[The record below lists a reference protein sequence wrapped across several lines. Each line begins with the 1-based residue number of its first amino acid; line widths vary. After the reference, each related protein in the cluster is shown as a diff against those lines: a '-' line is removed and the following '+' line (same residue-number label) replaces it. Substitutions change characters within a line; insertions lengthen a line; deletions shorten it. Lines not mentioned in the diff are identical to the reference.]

1 MGQSNAAV
9 RQWMG
14 NPKRFADLFNAT
26 LFDGEQVIRPEE
38 LEPADE
44 EEDVLM
50 TDKNGKKQEVH
61 RYRDIV
67 MKWKKEAVLILLA
80 CENQAKVHYAM
91 SVRNMLY
98 DSLSYVGQIQRMWN
112 NNMEKRK
119 NLNGHVT
126 ETELEMVPKE
136 QPERL
141 VDEKMTT
148 AEFLSKFRKSDRLIP
163 VLTLVFYYDIDQWD
177 GSKDLYGMLQWSE
190 DEKKNAVLK
199 EYVPNYR
206 INLIDAG
213 NLEHLERFKS
223 DLQEVLG
230 MVQCRGDKES
240 LLKYINDRKEYF
252 QNVDEETYYVIREF
266 LHSERM
272 LKGNI
277 EKSQGKGTV
286 DMCKAL
292 EDLYNEGIECGMV
305 KGVVETLHDFGVE
318 KEAAIQR
325 VMQKFE
331 ISREQAK
338 KDVESY
344 WR

>member
-1 MGQSNAAV
+1 MYYVMQSMTRTSQQV
-9 RQWMG
+9 RRG
-14 NPKRFADLFNAT
+14 
-26 LFDGEQVIRPEE
+26 V
-38 LEPADE
+38 LEY
-44 EEDVLM
+44 DV
-50 TDKNGKKQEVH
+50 
-61 RYRDIV
+61 
-67 MKWKKEAVLILLA
+67 
-80 CENQAKVHYAM
+80 
-91 SVRNMLY
+91 
-98 DSLSYVGQIQRMWN
+98 
-112 NNMEKRK
+112 
-119 NLNGHVT
+119 
-126 ETELEMVPKE
+126 
-136 QPERL
+136 
-141 VDEKMTT
+141 
-148 AEFLSKFRKSDRLIP
+148 
-163 VLTLVFYYDIDQWD
+163 DQWD

-190 DEKKNAVLK
+190 DEKKNTVLK

-230 MVQCRGDKES
+230 MIQCRGDKES

-272 LKGNI
+272 LKENI
-277 EKSQGKGTV
+277 EKSQGKETV

-292 EDLYNEGIECGMV
+292 EDLYNEGIECGMERGMTCGMV
-305 KGVVETLHDFGVE
+305 KGVVETLRDFGIE
-318 KEAAIQR
+318 KDAAIQK

-331 ISREQAK
+331 IPREQAE

>member
-26 LFDGEQVIRPEE
+26 IFDGEQVIQPEE
-38 LEPADE
+38 LEPVDG
-44 EEDVLM
+44 EEDILLI
-50 TDKNGKKQEVH
+50 DKNGKKQEVH

-98 DSLSYVGQIQRMWN
+98 DSLSYVGQIQRMWT
-112 NNMEKRK
+112 K
-119 NLNGHVT
+119 NV
-126 ETELEMVPKE
+126 
-136 QPERL
+136 
-141 VDEKMTT
+141 EKMST
-148 AEFLSKFRKSDRLIP
+148 AEFLSKFRKDDRLIP
-163 VLTLVFYYDIDQWD
+163 VLTLVFYYDVDQWD

-230 MVQCRGDKES
+230 MIQCRGDKES

-305 KGVVETLHDFGVE
+305 KGVVETLHDFGME
-318 KEAAIQR
+318 KDAAIQK

-331 ISREQAK
+331 MSREHAE

>member
-1 MGQSNAAV
+1 MYYVMQSMTRTSQQV
-9 RQWMG
+9 RRG
-14 NPKRFADLFNAT
+14 
-26 LFDGEQVIRPEE
+26 V
-38 LEPADE
+38 LEY
-44 EEDVLM
+44 DV
-50 TDKNGKKQEVH
+50 
-61 RYRDIV
+61 
-67 MKWKKEAVLILLA
+67 
-80 CENQAKVHYAM
+80 
-91 SVRNMLY
+91 
-98 DSLSYVGQIQRMWN
+98 
-112 NNMEKRK
+112 
-119 NLNGHVT
+119 
-126 ETELEMVPKE
+126 
-136 QPERL
+136 
-141 VDEKMTT
+141 
-148 AEFLSKFRKSDRLIP
+148 
-163 VLTLVFYYDIDQWD
+163 DQWD

-230 MVQCRGDKES
+230 MIQCRGDKES

-272 LKGNI
+272 LKENI
-277 EKSQGKGTV
+277 EKSQGKETV

-292 EDLYNEGIECGMV
+292 EDLYNEGIECGMERGMTCGMV
-305 KGVVETLHDFGVE
+305 KGVVETLRDFGIE
-318 KEAAIQR
+318 KDAAIQR
-325 VMQKFE
+325 VMQKFKM
-331 ISREQAK
+331 SREQAE

>member
-1 MGQSNAAV
+1 M
-9 RQWMG
+9 
-14 NPKRFADLFNAT
+14 
-26 LFDGEQVIRPEE
+26 
-38 LEPADE
+38 
-44 EEDVLM
+44 
-50 TDKNGKKQEVH
+50 
-61 RYRDIV
+61 
-67 MKWKKEAVLILLA
+67 
-80 CENQAKVHYAM
+80 HYAM

-98 DSLSYVGQIQRMWN
+98 DSLSYVGQIQRMWTKN
-112 NNMEKRK
+112 VEKIS
-119 NLNGHVT
+119 
-126 ETELEMVPKE
+126 
-136 QPERL
+136 
-141 VDEKMTT
+141 T
-148 AEFLSKFRKSDRLIP
+148 AEFLSKFRKDDRLIP
-163 VLTLVFYYDIDQWD
+163 VLTLVFYYDVDQWD

-230 MVQCRGDKES
+230 MIQCRGDKEN

-331 ISREQAK
+331 ISREQAE

>member
-26 LFDGEQVIRPEE
+26 VFNGEQVIRPEE
-38 LEPADE
+38 LEPVDG
-44 EEDVLM
+44 EEDILL

-67 MKWKKEAVLILLA
+67 MKWKKDAVLILLA

-112 NNMEKRK
+112 K
-119 NLNGHVT
+119 NV
-126 ETELEMVPKE
+126 
-136 QPERL
+136 
-141 VDEKMTT
+141 EKMTT
-148 AEFLSKFRKSDRLIP
+148 AEFLSKFRKGDRLIP
-163 VLTLVFYYDIDQWD
+163 VLTLVFYYDVDQWD

-230 MVQCRGDKES
+230 MIQCRGDKES

-277 EKSQGKGTV
+277 EKSQGKETV

-292 EDLYNEGIECGMV
+292 EDLYNEGIECGMERGMTCGMV
-305 KGVVETLHDFGVE
+305 KGVVETLRDFGIE
-318 KEAAIQR
+318 KDAAIQK

-331 ISREQAK
+331 IPREQAE

>member
-26 LFDGEQVIRPEE
+26 VFNGEQVIRPEE
-38 LEPADE
+38 LEPADG
-44 EEDVLM
+44 EEDILL

-67 MKWKKEAVLILLA
+67 MKWKKDAVLILLA

-112 NNMEKRK
+112 K
-119 NLNGHVT
+119 NV
-126 ETELEMVPKE
+126 
-136 QPERL
+136 
-141 VDEKMTT
+141 EKMTT
-148 AEFLSKFRKSDRLIP
+148 AEFLSKFRKGDRLIP
-163 VLTLVFYYDIDQWD
+163 VLTLVFYYDVDQWD

-230 MVQCRGDKES
+230 MIQCRGDKES

-272 LKGNI
+272 LKENI
-277 EKSQGKGTV
+277 EKSQGKETV

-305 KGVVETLHDFGVE
+305 KGVVETLHDFGME
-318 KEAAIQR
+318 KDAAIQR

-331 ISREQAK
+331 MSREQAE

>member
-1 MGQSNAAV
+1 MYCVMQSMTRTSQQV
-9 RQWMG
+9 RRG
-14 NPKRFADLFNAT
+14 
-26 LFDGEQVIRPEE
+26 V
-38 LEPADE
+38 LEY
-44 EEDVLM
+44 DV
-50 TDKNGKKQEVH
+50 
-61 RYRDIV
+61 
-67 MKWKKEAVLILLA
+67 
-80 CENQAKVHYAM
+80 
-91 SVRNMLY
+91 
-98 DSLSYVGQIQRMWN
+98 
-112 NNMEKRK
+112 
-119 NLNGHVT
+119 
-126 ETELEMVPKE
+126 
-136 QPERL
+136 
-141 VDEKMTT
+141 
-148 AEFLSKFRKSDRLIP
+148 
-163 VLTLVFYYDIDQWD
+163 DQWD

-230 MVQCRGDKES
+230 MIQCRGDKES

-272 LKGNI
+272 LKENI
-277 EKSQGKGTV
+277 EKSQGKETV

-292 EDLYNEGIECGMV
+292 EDLYNEGIEIGVV
-305 KGVVETLHDFGVE
+305 KGVVETLRDFGIE
-318 KEAAIQR
+318 KDAAIQK

-331 ISREQAK
+331 IPREQAE

>member
-26 LFDGEQVIRPEE
+26 VFNGEQVIQPEE
-38 LEPADE
+38 LEPVDG
-44 EEDVLM
+44 EEDILL

-67 MKWKKEAVLILLA
+67 MKWKKDAVLILLA

-112 NNMEKRK
+112 K
-119 NLNGHVT
+119 NV
-126 ETELEMVPKE
+126 
-136 QPERL
+136 
-141 VDEKMTT
+141 EKMTT
-148 AEFLSKFRKSDRLIP
+148 AEFLSKFRKGDRLIP
-163 VLTLVFYYDIDQWD
+163 VLTLVFYYDVDQWD

-190 DEKKNAVLK
+190 DEKKNTVLK

-230 MVQCRGDKES
+230 MIQCRGDKES

-272 LKGNI
+272 LKENI
-277 EKSQGKGTV
+277 EKSQGKETV

-305 KGVVETLHDFGVE
+305 KGVVETLHDFGME
-318 KEAAIQR
+318 KDAAIQR

-331 ISREQAK
+331 MSREQAE

>member
-26 LFDGEQVIRPEE
+26 VFNGEQVIRPEE
-38 LEPADE
+38 LEPADG
-44 EEDVLM
+44 EEDILL

-80 CENQAKVHYAM
+80 CENQAKMHYAM

-112 NNMEKRK
+112 K
-119 NLNGHVT
+119 NV
-126 ETELEMVPKE
+126 
-136 QPERL
+136 
-141 VDEKMTT
+141 EKMTT
-148 AEFLSKFRKSDRLIP
+148 AEFLSKFRKDDRLIP
-163 VLTLVFYYDIDQWD
+163 VLTLVFYYDVDQWD

-190 DEKKNAVLK
+190 DEKKNTVLK

-230 MVQCRGDKES
+230 MIQCRGDKES

-272 LKGNI
+272 LKENI
-277 EKSQGKGTV
+277 EKSQGKETV

-292 EDLYNEGIECGMV
+292 EDLYNEGIERGMEQGIKRGMECGMELGVV
-305 KGVVETLHDFGVE
+305 KGVVETLHDFGIE
-318 KEAAIQR
+318 KDAAIQK

>member
-1 MGQSNAAV
+1 MYYVMQSMTRTSQQV
-9 RQWMG
+9 RRG
-14 NPKRFADLFNAT
+14 
-26 LFDGEQVIRPEE
+26 V
-38 LEPADE
+38 LEY
-44 EEDVLM
+44 DV
-50 TDKNGKKQEVH
+50 
-61 RYRDIV
+61 
-67 MKWKKEAVLILLA
+67 
-80 CENQAKVHYAM
+80 
-91 SVRNMLY
+91 
-98 DSLSYVGQIQRMWN
+98 
-112 NNMEKRK
+112 
-119 NLNGHVT
+119 
-126 ETELEMVPKE
+126 
-136 QPERL
+136 
-141 VDEKMTT
+141 
-148 AEFLSKFRKSDRLIP
+148 
-163 VLTLVFYYDIDQWD
+163 DQWD

-190 DEKKNAVLK
+190 DEKKNTVLK

-230 MVQCRGDKES
+230 MIQCRGDKES

-292 EDLYNEGIECGMV
+292 EDLYNEGIEIGVV
-305 KGVVETLHDFGVE
+305 KGVVETLYDCGI
-318 KEAAIQR
+318 KKDDAIQR

-331 ISREQAK
+331 ISKEQAE
-338 KDVESY
+338 KDVETY

>member
-26 LFDGEQVIRPEE
+26 VFNGEQVIRPEE
-38 LEPADE
+38 LEPVDG
-44 EEDVLM
+44 EEDILL

-67 MKWKKEAVLILLA
+67 MKWKKDAVLILLA

-91 SVRNMLY
+91 AVRNMLY

-112 NNMEKRK
+112 K
-119 NLNGHVT
+119 NV
-126 ETELEMVPKE
+126 
-136 QPERL
+136 
-141 VDEKMTT
+141 EKMTT
-148 AEFLSKFRKSDRLIP
+148 AEFLSKFRKGDRLIP
-163 VLTLVFYYDIDQWD
+163 VLTLVFYYDVDQWD

-230 MVQCRGDKES
+230 MIQCRGDKES

-272 LKGNI
+272 LKENI
-277 EKSQGKGTV
+277 ENGQGKETGV
-286 DMCKAL
+286 MCRAL
-292 EDLYNEGIECGMV
+292 EELYNEGIV

>member
-26 LFDGEQVIRPEE
+26 VFNGKQVIQPEE
-38 LEPADE
+38 LEPVDG
-44 EEDVLM
+44 EEDILL
-50 TDKNGKKQEVH
+50 TDKNGKNQEVH

-67 MKWKKEAVLILLA
+67 MKWKKDAVLILLA

-112 NNMEKRK
+112 K
-119 NLNGHVT
+119 NV
-126 ETELEMVPKE
+126 
-136 QPERL
+136 
-141 VDEKMTT
+141 EKMTT
-148 AEFLSKFRKSDRLIP
+148 AEFLSKFRKGDRLIP
-163 VLTLVFYYDIDQWD
+163 VLTLVFYYDVDQWD

-230 MVQCRGDKES
+230 MIQCRGDKES

-292 EDLYNEGIECGMV
+292 EDLYNEGIV
-305 KGVVETLHDFGVE
+305 KGVVETLFDCGIE
-318 KEAAIQR
+318 KDVAIQK

-331 ISREQAK
+331 IPREQAE

>member
-1 MGQSNAAV
+1 MYYVMQSMTRTSQQV
-9 RQWMG
+9 RRG
-14 NPKRFADLFNAT
+14 
-26 LFDGEQVIRPEE
+26 V
-38 LEPADE
+38 LEY
-44 EEDVLM
+44 DV
-50 TDKNGKKQEVH
+50 
-61 RYRDIV
+61 
-67 MKWKKEAVLILLA
+67 
-80 CENQAKVHYAM
+80 
-91 SVRNMLY
+91 
-98 DSLSYVGQIQRMWN
+98 
-112 NNMEKRK
+112 
-119 NLNGHVT
+119 
-126 ETELEMVPKE
+126 
-136 QPERL
+136 
-141 VDEKMTT
+141 
-148 AEFLSKFRKSDRLIP
+148 
-163 VLTLVFYYDIDQWD
+163 DQWD

-230 MVQCRGDKES
+230 MIQCRGDKES

-272 LKGNI
+272 LKENI
-277 EKSQGKGTV
+277 EKSQGKETV

-292 EDLYNEGIECGMV
+292 EDLYNEGIECGMERGMTCGMV
-305 KGVVETLHDFGVE
+305 KGVVETLRDFGIE
-318 KEAAIQR
+318 KDAAIQK

-331 ISREQAK
+331 IPREQAE

>member
-1 MGQSNAAV
+1 MYCVMQSMTRTSQQV
-9 RQWMG
+9 RRG
-14 NPKRFADLFNAT
+14 
-26 LFDGEQVIRPEE
+26 V
-38 LEPADE
+38 LEY
-44 EEDVLM
+44 DV
-50 TDKNGKKQEVH
+50 
-61 RYRDIV
+61 
-67 MKWKKEAVLILLA
+67 
-80 CENQAKVHYAM
+80 
-91 SVRNMLY
+91 
-98 DSLSYVGQIQRMWN
+98 
-112 NNMEKRK
+112 
-119 NLNGHVT
+119 
-126 ETELEMVPKE
+126 
-136 QPERL
+136 
-141 VDEKMTT
+141 
-148 AEFLSKFRKSDRLIP
+148 
-163 VLTLVFYYDIDQWD
+163 DQWD

-190 DEKKNAVLK
+190 DEKKNTVLK

-230 MVQCRGDKES
+230 MIQCRGDKES

-272 LKGNI
+272 LKENI
-277 EKSQGKGTV
+277 EKSQGKETV

-292 EDLYNEGIECGMV
+292 EDLYNEGIECGMERGMTCGMV
-305 KGVVETLHDFGVE
+305 KGVVETLRDFGIE
-318 KEAAIQR
+318 KDAAIQK

-331 ISREQAK
+331 IPREQAE

>member
-1 MGQSNAAV
+1 MYYVMQSMTRTSQQV
-9 RQWMG
+9 RRG
-14 NPKRFADLFNAT
+14 
-26 LFDGEQVIRPEE
+26 V
-38 LEPADE
+38 LEY
-44 EEDVLM
+44 DV
-50 TDKNGKKQEVH
+50 
-61 RYRDIV
+61 
-67 MKWKKEAVLILLA
+67 
-80 CENQAKVHYAM
+80 
-91 SVRNMLY
+91 
-98 DSLSYVGQIQRMWN
+98 
-112 NNMEKRK
+112 
-119 NLNGHVT
+119 
-126 ETELEMVPKE
+126 
-136 QPERL
+136 
-141 VDEKMTT
+141 
-148 AEFLSKFRKSDRLIP
+148 
-163 VLTLVFYYDIDQWD
+163 DQWD

-190 DEKKNAVLK
+190 DEKKNTVLK

-230 MVQCRGDKES
+230 MIQCRGDKER

-272 LKGNI
+272 LKENI

-292 EDLYNEGIECGMV
+292 EDLYNEGIEIGVV
-305 KGVVETLHDFGVE
+305 KGVVETLYDCGI
-318 KEAAIQR
+318 KKDDAIQR

-331 ISREQAK
+331 ISKEQAE
-338 KDVESY
+338 KDVETY